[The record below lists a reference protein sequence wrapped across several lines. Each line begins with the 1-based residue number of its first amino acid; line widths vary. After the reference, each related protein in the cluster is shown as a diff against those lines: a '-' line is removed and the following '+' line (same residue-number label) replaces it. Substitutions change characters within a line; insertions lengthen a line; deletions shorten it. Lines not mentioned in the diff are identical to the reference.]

1 MSRDFSLRE
10 NWRIVLLV
18 VIVLLSAVGL
28 FAPVGDSGSA
38 NDTVTNASDSAGADD
53 GPTNLQFGLELSG
66 GTRIR
71 APMIGTTAE
80 DVGFNGSDSRAQ
92 NDLEQALTTELSLS
106 AQDVSVT
113 PTSQDGGT
121 VEVFSEN
128 VTQEELASA
137 LQNQGKDVQTDDI
150 RNGVTDQTLEDAEDV
165 LDRKVQ
171 GAGLSGG
178 DASISRSATGD
189 EAFIVVEVPN
199 QQPEEVI
206 DLIDER
212 GTVLVAA
219 HFPENGTYRD
229 VPMFTQD
236 DFTSQPVNEQNGR
249 PSVPIT
255 LTNEQAARNFSET
268 MQTAGFTSQEG
279 LDNCRYQADQN
290 DSGYCIYTVSNGKVG
305 PNGTITEGEIVSA
318 ASMQSGGLPQSI
330 ESGTF
335 IDNPEFR
342 ITAANTSEAQNLRLN
357 MQAGAMPTTLDIDGG
372 TSTYIQPSLAG
383 RFKLL
388 SLVTGLLTMLA
399 VGGVVAYRYREPR
412 IALPM
417 VMTAAAEV
425 FILLGFAAAIDLAID
440 LSHIAGFIAVIG
452 TGVDDLVIIADE
464 ILQQGDVST
473 NRVFRSR
480 FRKAFW
486 VIGAAAATTIVA
498 MLPLAALSLGD
509 LQGFALVTIVG
520 VLIGVLVTRPAYG
533 DVIRNLVLD

>member
-18 VIVLLSAVGL
+18 VMVLLSAVGL

-38 NDTVTNASDSAGADD
+38 QNDTVANASDSAGADD

-71 APMIGTTAE
+71 APMVGMTAE
-80 DVGFNGSDSRAQ
+80 DVEFNGSDSRAQ

-121 VEVFSEN
+121 VEVFAEN
-128 VTQEELASA
+128 VTQEEFASA
-137 LQNQGKDVQTDDI
+137 LQSQGKDVQTDDI
-150 RNGVTDQTLEDAEDV
+150 RDGVTDETLDTAENV

-199 QQPEEVI
+199 KQPEEVI

-268 MQTAGFTSQEG
+268 MQTAGFTNQEG
-279 LDNCRYQADQN
+279 LDNCRYQANQN
-290 DSGYCIYTVSNGKVG
+290 DSGYCIYTVSNGKVV
-305 PNGTITEGEIVSA
+305 NGTITEGEIVSA
-318 ASMQSGGLPQSI
+318 ASMKSGGLPQSI

-372 TSTYIQPSLAG
+372 TSSYIQPSLAG

-388 SLVTGLLTMLA
+388 SLVTGILTMLA
-399 VGGVVAYRYREPR
+399 VAGVVAYRYREPR

-417 VMTAAAEV
+417 VLTAGAEV
-425 FILLGFAAAIDLAID
+425 FILLGFAAAIDLAVD